1 MRKDAFNVGILS
13 RFIVDL
19 TFRASQKTS
28 LFASYFRP
36 SYIHNGWSP
45 TA

>member
-1 MRKDAFNVGILS
+1 MRKDAFNIGILS
-13 RFIVDL
+13 RFIVGL
-19 TFRASQKTS
+19 TFPASQKTS

>member
-13 RFIVDL
+13 RFIADL